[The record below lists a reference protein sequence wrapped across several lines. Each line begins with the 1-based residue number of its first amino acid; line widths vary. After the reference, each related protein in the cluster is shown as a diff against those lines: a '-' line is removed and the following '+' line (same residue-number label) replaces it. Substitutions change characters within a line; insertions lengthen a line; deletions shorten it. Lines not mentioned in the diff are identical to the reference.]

1 MSTQREHPIV
11 QGLVAMGVVGAVIA
25 LVIGGMAFAGAR
37 VLGLNGEAAITSD
50 DSGAGA
56 TMYLPKPE
64 RTDKG
69 NGPGP
74 LVSVEPL
81 PGDSS
86 SGSAEEP
93 DTSITLEAS
102 PTQTVSMGRVDLT
115 GTYRNGEGA
124 TLAVQKL
131 QGSTWSDFAGIRA
144 TVTDGQFQTYIQ
156 TGTAGPNKFRMY
168 DPASGEAS
176 NVVTITIG

>member
-1 MSTQREHPIV
+1 
-11 QGLVAMGVVGAVIA
+11 
-25 LVIGGMAFAGAR
+25 
-37 VLGLNGEAAITSD
+37 
-50 DSGAGA
+50 
-56 TMYLPKPE
+56 MYLPKPE

-69 NGPGP
+69 GGPGP

-86 SGSAEEP
+86 SGSEEP